1 MGDDVRKRIL
11 SGRPAGRLDLAHVS
25 HKPIPKMPDSYDTI
39 VIGAGQGGGPLAGTV
54 AEDGQSV
61 ALLERTHVGG
71 TCVNEGCTPT
81 KTMIASARV
90 AHLARRAEDY
100 GVHVGDVSVD
110 LETVRRRKRDI
121 VESFRSGSRSSIEEK
136 EPLDL
141 IDGDGRFVDAHT
153 VEVTLGNG
161 QTRTLTAD
169 RIVINTGA
177 RPVIPPIDG
186 INDVDSL
193 TSTSIM
199 ELGSVPDHL
208 LILGG
213 GYVGLEFGQMFR
225 RFGAEVT
232 LIDRGEH
239 ILGREDADVA
249 EALQDILREDG
260 IRILNETSMAAVE
273 STGGTITAHLEGDD
287 APAQVTGTELLV
299 AAGRRPNTDDLN
311 LEVAGVETTER
322 GYVQVNDRLATTAD
336 GIYAIGDVT
345 GGPAFTH
352 VSYDDYR
359 VLCDHWLHDGN
370 RTTEDRLVSYTL
382 FTDPQLGRVG
392 LTEEQARAQDRDVT
406 VAQMPM
412 SHVARA
418 LEVDETRGLM
428 KAVIDS
434 DTNQLLG
441 AAILGIEGGEVM
453 SILQTA
459 MMGNVPVGRLQ
470 SAPFA
475 HPTLAES
482 LNNLFAGLDL
492 GPSAGR
498 PRGDEADDSDR

>member
-1 MGDDVRKRIL
+1 M
-11 SGRPAGRLDLAHVS
+11 SNPA
-25 HKPIPKMPDSYDTI
+25 SYDLI

-54 AEDGQSV
+54 AEDGRDV
-61 ALLERTHVGG
+61 ALIERKHVGG

-90 AHLARRAEDY
+90 AHLARRADDY
-100 GVHVGDVSVD
+100 GVDTGDVTVD
-110 LETVRRRKRDI
+110 LETVRQRKRDI
-121 VESFRSGSRSSIEEK
+121 VESFRAGSRSSVEEK
-136 EPLDL
+136 DTLDL
-141 IDGDGRFVDAHT
+141 IEGDAHFVDPRT
-153 VEVTLGNG
+153 VEVVLNEGG
-161 QTRTLTAD
+161 TRTLTAD
-169 RIVINTGA
+169 RITINTGT

-186 INDVDSL
+186 LDDVDHL
-193 TSTSIM
+193 TSASIM
-199 ELGSVPDHL
+199 ELGTVPDHL
-208 LILGG
+208 LVLGG
-213 GYVGLEFGQMFR
+213 GYIGLEFGQMFR

-232 LIDRGEH
+232 VIDQGAH

-260 IRILNETSMAAVE
+260 LRILNETSLTAVE
-273 STGGTITAHLEGDD
+273 GEHGTITAHLDGDD
-287 APAQVTGTELLV
+287 APDQIEGDELLV
-299 AAGRRPNTDDLN
+299 AVGRRPNTDDLH
-311 LEVAGVETTER
+311 LEAAGVDTTDR
-322 GYVQVNDRLATTAD
+322 GHVQVDERLCTSQD

-359 VLCDHWLHDGN
+359 VLCDNWLYDGD
-370 RTTEDRLVSYTL
+370 RTTDDRLIAYTL

-392 LTEEQARAQDRDVT
+392 LTEEQARECDLDVT

-412 SHVARA
+412 THVARA

-434 DTNQLLG
+434 ETNQLLG

-459 MMGNVPVGRLQ
+459 MMGNLPVDRLQ
-470 SAPFA
+470 AAPFA

-482 LNNLFAGLDL
+482 LNNLFAGLNL
-492 GPSAGR
+492 GPSGGR
-498 PRGDEADDSDR
+498 PRCDDPGDAS